1 MLQYQTIDNQT
12 LELLKTLQKLP
23 IFSNMRLAGGTSL
36 ALQTGHRKSIDIDLF
51 GLLKTDEINILN
63 SINKLG
69 NVKTLS
75 KSENIF
81 IFLINNIKVDI
92 VNYPYPWLKEP
103 IIDNE
108 IILADKADIAAM
120 KLSAISGRGT
130 KKDFIDLNYLLQS
143 FSLEQIISFYNAKF
157 YDGSEFIVL
166 KSLSYFDD
174 ADNDP
179 DPLMLKPYT
188 WENTKKVIR
197 NVVQDYLKKT
207 NSY

>member
-1 MLQYQTIDNQT
+1 
-12 LELLKTLQKLP
+12 
-23 IFSNMRLAGGTSL
+23 MRLAGGTSL